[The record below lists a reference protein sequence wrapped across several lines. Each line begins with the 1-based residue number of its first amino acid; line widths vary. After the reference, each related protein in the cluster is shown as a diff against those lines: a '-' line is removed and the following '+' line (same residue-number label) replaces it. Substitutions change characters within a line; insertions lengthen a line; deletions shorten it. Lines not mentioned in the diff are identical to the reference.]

1 MDQALFRKFCKL
13 AHDKA
18 GIHLK
23 EGKESLVQAR
33 VAKRLRALGLDHPR
47 EYLEY
52 MERDESGEELVLFLD
67 VISTNFT
74 NFFREPDH
82 FDVLAEDVKRLVL
95 EKGRRRIRLWS
106 AASSSGEE
114 PYTMAITVL
123 EALEG
128 APADFRILATDIS
141 TRMLARAEE
150 GVYAAGRLEGVPKAF
165 RHKYFE
171 RIGRRG
177 SEEESY
183 RIRPAVRERVVFRRL
198 NLADPPFPMQGP
210 LDVVFCRNVM
220 IYFDQPVRQRLVS
233 EIERLLAPGG
243 LLCIGHSET
252 LSTVKN
258 HLKYI
263 RSSVFRNSVDAE
275 VLQGAS

>member
-1 MDQALFRKFCKL
+1 MDKKLFEKFCAL
-13 AHDKA
+13 AHEKA

-23 EGKESLVQAR
+23 EGKETLVQAR
-33 VAKRLRALGLDHPR
+33 VAKRLRALGLENPR
-47 EYLEY
+47 DYIDYLEK
-52 MERDESGEELVLFLD
+52 DESGEELVLFLD

-82 FDVLAEDVKRLVL
+82 FEALAEEVQRLT
-95 EKGRRRIRLWS
+95 EEGRRRIRIWS

-114 PYTMAITVL
+114 PYSMAITIL
-123 EALEG
+123 EALGESQ
-128 APADFRILATDIS
+128 PDFRILATDIS

-150 GVYAAGRLEGVPKAF
+150 GKYAASRLEGVPKPY

-177 SEEESY
+177 SGEESY
-183 RIRPAVRERVVFRRL
+183 RIRPEVRRRVVYKRL
-198 NLADPPFPMQGP
+198 NLAEPPYPMQGP

-252 LSTVKN
+252 LSAVQN
-258 HLKYI
+258 DLKYL
-263 RSSVFRNSVDAE
+263 RSSVFRKKINAE
-275 VLQGAS
+275 VLQGAE